1 MRETLSPIVNDLN
14 APFWAAAAEGWLN
27 LPACL
32 DTGRAFWPPGP
43 LSPFTGG
50 AVGWRPAEPAGT
62 LKGTVIY
69 HRVFQKAFEPLA
81 PYGAA
86 LVELDAG
93 PRLMVHV
100 RDPAAAPRPGA
111 RVRIDFQPL
120 LEGGPAVPVL
130 AAAPPLSAKTEE
142 TP

>member
-1 MRETLSPIVNDLN
+1 MAEAIAPVVNALN
-14 APFWAAAAEGWLN
+14 APFWAAAARGRLD
-27 LPACL
+27 LPVCL
-32 DTGRAFWPPGP
+32 DTGRAFWPPSP
-43 LSPFTGG
+43 ISPFTGG
-50 AVGWRPAEPAGT
+50 PVAWRAAEPAGT
-62 LKGTVIY
+62 LKGMVVY
-69 HRVFQKAFEPLA
+69 RRVFQKAFEPLS

-100 RDPAAAPRPGA
+100 SDPATAPEPGA
-111 RVRIDFQPL
+111 SVRLAFRPL

-130 AAAPPLSAKTEE
+130 DPAQHRQDRG